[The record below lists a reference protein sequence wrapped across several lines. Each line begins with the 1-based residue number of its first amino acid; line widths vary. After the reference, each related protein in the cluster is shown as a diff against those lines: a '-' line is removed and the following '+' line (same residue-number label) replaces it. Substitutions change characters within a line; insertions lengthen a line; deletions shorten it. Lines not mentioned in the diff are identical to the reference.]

1 MKEKLTLRN
10 IIVWSAAFLA
20 VLFFC
25 LSFAATSHFIVPD
38 SSGEV
43 KYVFLNSV
51 WKADT
56 FKGYVDGKY
65 EIEMSVTGSPY
76 ALPIV
81 GLILVLV
88 AAIGAVLTSFLFKEK
103 KIRIIASIACA
114 VLAIVGGVFT
124 FFVGETAIR
133 TFCVMALGSL
143 DKLDLLKQA
152 YSEAGATWGSGVLP
166 IIMGVVFILSGCA
179 YAVSAF
185 LPEKKSAK

>member
-10 IIVWSAAFLA
+10 IIAWSAAFLA

-25 LSFAATSHFIVPD
+25 LSFAATSHFIIPD
-38 SSGEV
+38 NSGVV
-43 KYVFLNSV
+43 KYEFLNSI
-51 WKADT
+51 WSANT
-56 FKGYVDGKY
+56 LRGYMDGKFVT
-65 EIEMSVTGSPY
+65 EMSVSGQPY
-76 ALPIV
+76 ALPIA
-81 GLILVLV
+81 GLVLVLV
-88 AAIGAVLTSFLFKEK
+88 AAVGAVVASFLFKEK
-103 KIRIIASIACA
+103 KIRLIASIACG

-143 DKLDLLKQA
+143 DKLDLVKQA
-152 YSEAGATWGSGVLP
+152 YGDLGATWGPGVLP

-185 LPEKKSAK
+185 LPEKKLAK